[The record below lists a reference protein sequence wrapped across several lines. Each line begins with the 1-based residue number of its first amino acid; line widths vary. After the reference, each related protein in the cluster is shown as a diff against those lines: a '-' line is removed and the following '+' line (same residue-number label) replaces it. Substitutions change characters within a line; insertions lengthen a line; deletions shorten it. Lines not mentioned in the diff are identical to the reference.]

1 MHAEAEFSRLYLRI
15 PSEDNLKTLNKAV
28 SHCRSSILLLPY
40 DYEDLKDKLA
50 GAPSD
55 VHVGIGIGNL
65 YQRLTSLYGEDS
77 LQISSEAG
85 EGTQITV
92 TIPLTQGEEHDAEN
106 IDR

>member
-1 MHAEAEFSRLYLRI
+1 MHAEAEFFRLYVRI

-40 DYEDLKDKLA
+40 DYEGLKDKLA

-92 TIPLTQGEEHDAEN
+92 TIP
-106 IDR
+106 

>member
-1 MHAEAEFSRLYLRI
+1 MD
-15 PSEDNLKTLNKAV
+15 SETLKG
-28 SHCRSSILLLPY
+28 
-40 DYEDLKDKLA
+40 LKDKLA

-55 VHVGIGIGNL
+55 VHVGIEIGNL